1 MSCQNGRHCSYPAD
15 EAKRV
20 LNAIVL
26 SEGPQILTPTH
37 RGVLAETVLQ
47 DRSVNEA
54 AEVCRLRPAP

>member
-1 MSCQNGRHCSYPAD
+1 VTCQERRHCSYPAD
-15 EAKRV
+15 EAERI
-20 LNAIVL
+20 LNASVL
-26 SEGPQILTPTH
+26 SEALQVLTPTH